1 MEGPRKIPES
11 INCHQ
16 CGAPIDLTGQ
26 SAFGHVE
33 CPRCE
38 AISVVPVHYGHFLL
52 LYALGIGGM
61 GTVYKAVDL
70 QLNRYVAIKILR
82 KKVANNPMFVED
94 FAREARAAAAA
105 SSHPN
110 VAQVYAFGECEGQCY
125 LTMELMSRG
134 SLDDRITKLGKLPEQ
149 EVLELGIQI
158 AGGLQSAHAR
168 GLLHRDIKPGNILF
182 NSEGVPKIVDFGL
195 SQVRNR
201 TNSVAGPPAA
211 IWGTPYYIAPE
222 KLRGKPEDFRSDIY
236 SLGATLYHALAGRPP
251 FDARTANLATM
262 KHATPPAVLLHRY
275 APTMQESTVRV
286 IARMLAKDPANRFE
300 SYDALIQAFHEAL
313 ASLKADEETH
323 TIVVPRRKRVFT
335 VGILVVLASLIV
347 AIGIV
352 VLALAVANRGKVFGI
367 GRTAPSTPTS
377 SSGDAGAPLSGTDR
391 VR

>member
-1 MEGPRKIPES
+1 MEWLKKIPEN

-52 LYALGIGGM
+52 LQALGIGGM

-82 KKVANNPMFVED
+82 KKLASNPMFVED

-110 VAQVYAFGECEGQCY
+110 VAQVYAFGEIEGQCY
-125 LTMELMSRG
+125 LTMELLSRG
-134 SLDDRITKLGKLPEQ
+134 SLDDRITKLGKLAEQ
-149 EVLELGIQI
+149 EVLELGLQV
-158 AGGLQSAHAR
+158 AAGLQAAHAH
-168 GLLHRDIKPGNILF
+168 GLLHRDVKPGNILY

-195 SQVRNR
+195 SHVRNR
-201 TNSVAGPPAA
+201 ATSAGGQPAV

-222 KLRGKPEDFRSDIY
+222 KLRGKPEDLRSDIY
-236 SLGATLYHALAGRPP
+236 SLGATLFHSLAGRPP
-251 FDARTANLATM
+251 FDTRTANLGVM
-262 KHATPPAVLLHRY
+262 KRAIPPADSLRTY
-275 APTMQESTVRV
+275 APTTHKSTAVV
-286 IARMLAKDPANRFE
+286 IARMLAKDPAERFE

-313 ASLKADEETH
+313 AALKADEEKRASTAPGDKWVF
-323 TIVVPRRKRVFT
+323 IAAILMVVISLMVAT
-335 VGILVVLASLIV
+335 VVVVL
-347 AIGIV
+347 
-352 VLALAVANRGKVFGI
+352 VLVNRGKI
-367 GRTAPSTPTS
+367 LRTEQLPPSKPIS
-377 SSGDAGAPLSGTDR
+377 SSNAASGG
-391 VR
+391 